1 MAWNFILLFV
11 HNVSTL
17 SIFIARGLNFSFF
30 HIIIV
35 FLLSNPLLCLHL
47 MSLKMHKYDQTSFW
61 GAARSNTVLFRNS
74 YQMYI
79 VSLPEFLFSYLC
91 LRVHLRCLVLKP
103 APRNPWHFVIK
114 QNHSWTNICSEPKIS
129 HATSLN
135 GITRTF
141 SPFRVPV
148 SKLTKAGL
156 VIGGRY
162 KYIC

>member
-1 MAWNFILLFV
+1 MAWHFILLFV

-17 SIFIARGLNFSFF
+17 SIFIARGLKFSFF

-35 FLLSNPLLCLHL
+35 FLLFNPLLCLHL

-61 GAARSNTVLFRNS
+61 RAARSNTVLFRNS

-79 VSLPEFLFSYLC
+79 VSLPEFCFHTFADSTLKVFG
-91 LRVHLRCLVLKP
+91 LKP

-129 HATSLN
+129 RATSLN